1 MTLFNCSKFWM
12 GSPIRMSFIETLF
25 DSWQVHTD
33 YYLQVVMV
41 ITSKISM
48 KVVLDILM
56 ADTKTCG
63 KIDGPLQCILS
74 ARAKYVYNITF
85 LMIFFVLCLFS
96 FHKFQNVYRTYINR
110 KYSTWNKCVLQ
121 KNVWVF

>member
-1 MTLFNCSKFWM
+1 M
-12 GSPIRMSFIETLF
+12 GSPIRMSFIEKLF

-56 ADTKTCG
+56 AGLKPVA
-63 KIDGPLQCILS
+63 KLMVHYNVILS

-96 FHKFQNVYRTYINR
+96 FHKFQNVYQTYINR